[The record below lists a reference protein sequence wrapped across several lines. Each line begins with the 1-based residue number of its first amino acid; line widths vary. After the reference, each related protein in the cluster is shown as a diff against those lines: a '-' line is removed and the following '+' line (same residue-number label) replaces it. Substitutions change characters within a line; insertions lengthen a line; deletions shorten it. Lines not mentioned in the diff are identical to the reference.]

1 MRRTLENTLRMI
13 KVTFLN
19 TADLLLNIWFQHR
32 LQTFLLNLLGA
43 LDQLHIL
50 ECHQL
55 NKGWKVVMYL
65 GECPKLTS
73 ALVEDPSRRVNST
86 DVWLCGSSLP
96 IMLNIVIPRLPSNHS
111 AYRRERWA
119 ERFTHQ
125 DPLEV
130 FTLSSEAPEEC
141 GSGKRKRRTE
151 GSVDA
156 LKVLLK
162 EDGDIFRGVWVL
174 EQALLNFLMDS
185 GKNAKRAG
193 LWRSL
198 TVSFCVWN
206 CEVECET
213 AEPKSIC

>member
-1 MRRTLENTLRMI
+1 MRRTLENTLRII

-19 TADLLLNIWFQHR
+19 TADLLLNIRFQHR

-43 LDQLHIL
+43 LDQLYIQ
-50 ECHQL
+50 ECHQQ
-55 NKGWKVVMYL
+55 
-65 GECPKLTS
+65 ECPKLTS
-73 ALVEDPSRRVNST
+73 ALVEDPGRRVNSA

-96 IMLNIVIPRLPSNHS
+96 IMLNIVIPRLASNHF

-162 EDGDIFRGVWVL
+162 EDGDIFRGVC
-174 EQALLNFLMDS
+174 
-185 GKNAKRAG
+185 
-193 LWRSL
+193 
-198 TVSFCVWN
+198 VSWN
-206 CEVECET
+206 KHC
-213 AEPKSIC
+213 